1 VKVRGRGLRIHLL
14 LLGANAFVLLVPL
27 LAVLG
32 LRIYENYLVRQTERQ
47 LIAQSIAVGEMWREL
62 WLVERGIDPQLGTP
76 PFRQP
81 GKESE
86 SFIPIEPVSNL
97 RRGILP
103 PQTEPLRVAPD
114 RDTPELRAGKRLEPL
129 LLRMQVYNLSAV
141 RILDSQGCV
150 VATTRGESGLCMDN
164 LPEVVSALGGRYSSV
179 VRERVS
185 DEPLPPLS
193 EVRSRGSVRLFT
205 ALPLFSE
212 GQVVAVVRASRTSL
226 DARTSLWHNRRG
238 LLLALSATLLAAFLI
253 SFVFAALI
261 VSPLRAI
268 TRVAQII
275 AQGGSAPPL
284 PASAWTPSEIRSLG
298 SALEVMTRKLRERAE
313 YTAELAANVSHELKT
328 PITAI
333 RGAAELLRDQWEG
346 MTDEQR
352 RQFADNIDADAAR
365 MQRLVMRLLQL
376 AQIENAPEPTESI
389 DVADFFAA
397 LRNRYPDIKF
407 VLQSPPARIAIS
419 GEHLRSAVVNLIENA
434 VRHGQGKP
442 VSVRVSAEQERLRIE
457 VEDQGPG
464 ISPANQPRL
473 FQRFFTTQRDSGGTG
488 LGLAI
493 VRAVAERHG
502 GAVSYRTSPSGT
514 TFTLLLSV
522 SR

>member
-1 VKVRGRGLRIHLL
+1 
-14 LLGANAFVLLVPL
+14 
-27 LAVLG
+27 
-32 LRIYENYLVRQTERQ
+32 
-47 LIAQSIAVGEMWREL
+47 
-62 WLVERGIDPQLGTP
+62 
-76 PFRQP
+76 
-81 GKESE
+81 
-86 SFIPIEPVSNL
+86 
-97 RRGILP
+97 
-103 PQTEPLRVAPD
+103 
-114 RDTPELRAGKRLEPL
+114 
-129 LLRMQVYNLSAV
+129 
-141 RILDSQGCV
+141 
-150 VATTRGESGLCMDN
+150 
-164 LPEVVSALGGRYSSV
+164 
-179 VRERVS
+179 
-185 DEPLPPLS
+185 
-193 EVRSRGSVRLFT
+193 
-205 ALPLFSE
+205 
-212 GQVVAVVRASRTSL
+212 
-226 DARTSLWHNRRG
+226 
-238 LLLALSATLLAAFLI
+238 
-253 SFVFAALI
+253 
-261 VSPLRAI
+261 
-268 TRVAQII
+268 
-275 AQGGSAPPL
+275 
-284 PASAWTPSEIRSLG
+284 
-298 SALEVMTRKLRERAE
+298 
-313 YTAELAANVSHELKT
+313 
-328 PITAI
+328 
-333 RGAAELLRDQWEG
+333 

-365 MQRLVMRLLQL
+365 MQRMVMRLLQL

-407 VLQSPPARIAIS
+407 GLQSPPARIAIS